1 MLPHAEVHSKSNA
14 FKLSRLIK
22 RLNLDS
28 GHWESSA
35 AFVCPARD
43 KVLRLAMMQSKTLKS
58 ELSANTDALRSAL
71 SRTGTAYQLG
81 WS

>member
-58 ELSANTDALRSAL
+58 ELSLQILMPYAPR
-71 SRTGTAYQLG
+71 
-81 WS
+81 